1 MLQHT
6 STIKVNSTKICELL
20 SCSERYKVRSVRDTH
35 LKAGFTLIILSIIIP
50 LSFTQQ
56 MILIVALWLLS
67 YGENLSDP
75 ES

>member
-6 STIKVNSTKICELL
+6 RNKKVNSTKICKLL
-20 SCSERYKVRSVRDTH
+20 SCSERYNVRSIRDTH
-35 LKAGFTLIILSIIIP
+35 LKACFTLINLQIIIL

-67 YGENLSDP
+67 HGENLSDP